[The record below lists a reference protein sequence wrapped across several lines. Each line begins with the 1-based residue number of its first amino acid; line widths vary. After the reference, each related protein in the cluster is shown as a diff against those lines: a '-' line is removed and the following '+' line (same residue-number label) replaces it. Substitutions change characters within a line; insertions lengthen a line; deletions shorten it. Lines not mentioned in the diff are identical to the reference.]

1 MAIRWTVSLFV
12 NFKFRREVVVML
24 QSKIPNTFFSVS
36 LTLGSLLIM
45 GGATWWLWSRES
57 VAAVTTAPPSV
68 PVSTIEM
75 RHRDVPVLIHAIGN
89 VRSLHS
95 VEIRSQLDGFL
106 LELPVK
112 EGQVV
117 KRGDLLARIDDRA
130 IIAAL
135 EHAKAQTAVAQ
146 AQLASASLDLK
157 RYRVLAK
164 TQAISAQTLD
174 QQEAMV
180 AQLRATVQSQQATVT
195 ANQVQ
200 LSHTRILSPT
210 DGRIGIRNVHEG
222 SYVRASDTQAL
233 FSVVQLDPISIEAAL
248 PQALLPQLRTLVAD
262 SGQAPVTLRAYSGD
276 GGELLSEG
284 SLSLIDNRVSD
295 ATGTVRI
302 KGDFAN
308 VHGRLWPDQS
318 VVITV
323 QAAILREAMVVPQR
337 ALRQGAQNTFV
348 WRVRDGKAAPQ
359 PVTVTYADAD
369 IAVVEGVEAGDRIVD
384 DGHSRLRPGTQVHI
398 LEGRDTAPSSVA
410 SGSAF

>member
-1 MAIRWTVSLFV
+1 M
-12 NFKFRREVVVML
+12 
-24 QSKIPNTFFSVS
+24 
-36 LTLGSLLIM
+36 
-45 GGATWWLWSRES
+45 
-57 VAAVTTAPPSV
+57 
-68 PVSTIEM
+68 
-75 RHRDVPVLIHAIGN
+75 
-89 VRSLHS
+89 RSLHS

-135 EHAKAQTAVAQ
+135 EHAKAQTSVAQ

-157 RYRVLAK
+157 RYRVLA
-164 TQAISAQTLD
+164 TNQAISAQTLD

-248 PQALLPQLRTLVAD
+248 PQALLPQLRTLVAGA
-262 SGQAPVTLRAYSGD
+262 GQAPVTLRAYSGD

-308 VHGRLWPDQS
+308 AQGRLWPDQS

-348 WRVRDGKAAPQ
+348 WRVRDGKASPQ

-384 DGHSRLRPGTQVHI
+384 DGYSRLRPGTQVHM
-398 LEGRDTAPSSVA
+398 LDGRDTAPSSVA
-410 SGSAF
+410 SESAF